1 MSGPSSNYD
10 PVEVTPLSP
19 EEVTRMRDE
28 AVAAINA
35 ARNLDELKAARIAHA
50 GDRAPLTL
58 ANSEIGALPPQARA
72 EAGKRVGQ
80 ARGAVKQA
88 LAARTAELEAERDQQ
103 VLLTETVDV
112 TLPWDRRPA
121 GARAPGAQ
129 GPHRAS
135 RLFRGLGC

>member
-28 AVAAINA
+28 AIAAINA

-58 ANSEIGALPPQARA
+58 ANAQIGPLPPQARA
-72 EAGKRVGQ
+72 EGGKRVGQ

-88 LAARTAELEAERDQQ
+88 LTARTAELEARRDK
-103 VLLTETVDV
+103 
-112 TLPWDRRPA
+112 PA
-121 GARAPGAQ
+121 
-129 GPHRAS
+129 
-135 RLFRGLGC
+135 

>member
-28 AVAAINA
+28 AIAAINA

-58 ANSEIGALPPQARA
+58 ANAAAP
-72 EAGKRVGQ
+72 
-80 ARGAVKQA
+80 ARGAGRDPTGNGG
-88 LAARTAELEAERDQQ
+88 LATCRGELN
-103 VLLTETVDV
+103 T
-112 TLPWDRRPA
+112 
-121 GARAPGAQ
+121 GSGFAQ
-129 GPHRAS
+129 LIVGNS
-135 RLFRGLGC
+135 ID

>member
-35 ARNLDELKAARIAHA
+35 ARNLDELKTARIAPV
-50 GDRAPLTL
+50 GDRPPLTL
-58 ANSEIGALPPQARA
+58 ANAEIGALPPQARA

-80 ARGAVKQA
+80 ARGAVKQV
-88 LAARTAELEAERDQQ
+88 LAARTAELEARRDK
-103 VLLTETVDV
+103 
-112 TLPWDRRPA
+112 PA
-121 GARAPGAQ
+121 
-129 GPHRAS
+129 
-135 RLFRGLGC
+135 